1 MSKKNI
7 LQEAI
12 ADAKELKAAA
22 LSNAENVLLEHLKDN
37 LKSVVEAHLN
47 ENEEGEK
54 EEGGDMKLETALEEN
69 EQLMAGEEEME
80 EEDEA
85 GDEGDEDE
93 GDEDGLSEED
103 LEEALG
109 AALSLQEVEQ
119 GALGEPEEIDPDT
132 HDTGLLDVDTKP
144 AGWQEKEAPAATD
157 RTVKEN
163 RALKSKVIKLVTE
176 NALLKKA
183 NSKISSA
190 LNEVKLFNAKLFYA
204 NKLMQKEGLGIDTK
218 KKIVQKMD
226 SVKSLSE
233 AKNLYESLDMALGLM
248 TENAKSSKKGSTRS
262 LAESVVSTSQKGISE
277 VRAPHLTENVTASVN
292 RMRYLAGLVK
302 ED

>member
-248 TENAKSSKKGSTRS
+248 NENAKSSKKGSTRS